1 MLGASAFL
9 VGSAARMN
17 RYVKQEMAR
26 PANTTY
32 LPRVSLM
39 VPCKDRDPD
48 LAENMQMLLE
58 QDYPHYE
65 LIFMLP
71 NAQDPAYPILKEK
84 VEQSPVPAQIVFGGF
99 SQKRCQKLD
108 NILAGLAAAAD
119 DSEVYAWVDT
129 DARVPRHW
137 LREMVAPLANDA
149 VGASTTYRSYRPEK
163 GRPITYLLHQW
174 TAFQF
179 SHMHLKR
186 AVAIWGGSM
195 VVRRDFFDTL
205 NMPEVWDTAL
215 ADDCVLHES
224 VISSRKQ
231 VAFVPTA
238 MTSLSS
244 DIPQDEIVHFAMR
257 QCVIGK
263 VTLPAIWWISILG
276 LSFLQLSAGIG
287 LFEALRSGFKKERPH
302 WSAWAKMSFWPA
314 SIVQALLVTRATRL
328 IAAPREA
335 DDPLDSKASWAL
347 LGPFAYA
354 FLWQSL
360 LASVP
365 HDTFNWRAIRYRMHH
380 PLKTEILDFPK
391 ELIESTLK
399 EILP

>member
-1 MLGASAFL
+1 MLGASALL

-17 RYVKQEMAR
+17 HYVKKEMAR

-48 LAENMQMLLE
+48 FAENMQMLLE

-65 LIFMLP
+65 LIFMVP
-71 NAQDPAYPILKEK
+71 NAQDPAYPILQEK
-84 VEQSPVPAQIVFGGF
+84 VKQSPVPAQIVFGGF

-108 NILAGLAAAAD
+108 NILAGLEAAAD
-119 DSEVYAWVDT
+119 DTEVFAWVDT

-137 LREMVAPLANDA
+137 LREMIAPLQKDD
-149 VGASTTYRSYRPEK
+149 VGATTTYRSYRPEA

-174 TAFQF
+174 TAYQF
-179 SHMHLKR
+179 CHLHLKK
-186 AVAIWGGSM
+186 AVAVWGGSM
-195 VVRRDFFDTL
+195 AVRRDFFETL

-215 ADDCVLHES
+215 ADDCVLHDS
-224 VISSRKQ
+224 VISNRKQ
-231 VAFVPTA
+231 VIFVPQA

-263 VTLPAIWWISILG
+263 VTLPEIWWVSILG

-287 LFEALRSGFKKERPH
+287 LLQAIKSLIKKERIPGN
-302 WSAWAKMSFWPA
+302 AWAKMSFWPA
-314 SIVQALLVTRATRL
+314 SIAQAMLTARAVRL

-335 DDPLDSKASWAL
+335 DDPLTSKSSWAM

-365 HDTFNWRAIRYRMHH
+365 QDTFNWRAIRYRMHH

-391 ELIESTLK
+391 ELIESSLK
-399 EILP
+399 EI